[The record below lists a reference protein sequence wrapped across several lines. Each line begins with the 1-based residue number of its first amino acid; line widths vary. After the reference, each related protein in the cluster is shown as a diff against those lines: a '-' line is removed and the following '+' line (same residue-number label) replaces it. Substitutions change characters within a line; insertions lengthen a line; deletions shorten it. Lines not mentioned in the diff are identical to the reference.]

1 MFVAPS
7 FERGRE
13 VAACVGPSHECEE
26 GVAAGR
32 EGARLGRVEE
42 VDVEE
47 QFHDLGLVV

>member
-7 FERGRE
+7 FERGRD

-32 EGARLGRVEE
+32 EGERRGRVE

-47 QFHDLGLVV
+47 QFHDLGSVV